1 VRRRTLFARLVT
13 THLVVAVAAIAI
25 LGVAVDRVFE
35 HRALDDLKQRL
46 IAEARTM
53 QSAINGTPASEL
65 QDQIT
70 SLGSASGAR
79 LTVIRIDGVVLADS
93 EHDPATMENHA
104 TPSRPEVLAAIR
116 GSVGSAQRLSETLKK
131 PFLYVA
137 IPARNGI
144 VVRAALPATSL
155 ASQRNAVRLI
165 VLFSFLGIAFIAL
178 GLSALMARSV
188 SRPLGNIAGEV
199 ARVARGELGGVTPAG
214 SPEIRRLA
222 KAVNEMAAE
231 LARRLDQIS
240 SERDLRDQ
248 ILGAMDE
255 AVLLVDGER
264 VVYAN
269 AAASELLGAKTDQF
283 VTPQL
288 RQTGDQTP
296 TSLEFTVHH
305 PVSRAIRA
313 TVATLPDAR
322 TLIVA
327 QDVTDAKRIDAIRRD
342 FVANASHEMKT
353 PVAGILAAAE
363 TLHDAIREDPA
374 EAERFAA
381 NLAKEARRLSNLIQD
396 LLDLARLDQ
405 VPAEARVT
413 RMSELVRRVVDEAGD
428 DAREKHLDLESHI
441 AADVEVAGRP
451 GDLELLTRNLLDN
464 AIRYT
469 PEGGSVAV
477 DLLQEDGNATLS
489 VRDSGIGIP
498 AKDLPRIFERFYRV
512 DKARARETGGT
523 GLGLSIVRHIAE
535 SHGGTV
541 TAESELGRGSMFT
554 VSLPARRSS

>member
-1 VRRRTLFARLVT
+1 MRRRTLFARLVT

-79 LTVIRIDGVVLADS
+79 LTVIRIDGVVLTDS

-288 RQTGDQTP
+288 RQTGDQAP

>member
-1 VRRRTLFARLVT
+1 MRRRTLFARLVT

>member
-1 VRRRTLFARLVT
+1 
-13 THLVVAVAAIAI
+13 
-25 LGVAVDRVFE
+25 
-35 HRALDDLKQRL
+35 
-46 IAEARTM
+46 
-53 QSAINGTPASEL
+53 
-65 QDQIT
+65 
-70 SLGSASGAR
+70 
-79 LTVIRIDGVVLADS
+79 
-93 EHDPATMENHA
+93 MENHA